1 MKILL
6 VGSGGREHAL
16 ALGLKAD
23 PSCTELH
30 VAPGNP
36 GIATIATIHPLAITD
51 NDAICNLA
59 KNLKVD
65 LVVIGPEV
73 PLVNGATNVLREAGF
88 AVFGPSKAAAQLEG
102 SKDFAKGVMRDAGVP
117 TSRSFTCS
125 EQSEIE
131 KALDTFGAP
140 YVVKDDGLA
149 AGKGVVVTN
158 NRKVALDHALSCKRV
173 VIEEFLDGP
182 EISLFGIS
190 DGRNIL
196 PMQPAQDFKRAYEN
210 DEGPNTGGMG
220 AYSPLPW
227 APDEI
232 VEETYEKVLAPII
245 AEMAARGTP
254 FVGLLYAGLALTIDG
269 IRVIEFNARFGDPE
283 TQVLIPRLITPLASL
298 LYKAATDSLDDAV
311 LQWRDES
318 AVTVVLAAKGYPDSP
333 IIGNPISSIPE
344 IDHSQV
350 FHAGTSYDGESLLS
364 TGGRVLT
371 VTGTGADLTEARDRA
386 YRAIS
391 QIELEGSFYR
401 TDIALNASVAE
412 KGN

>member
-73 PLVNGATNVLREAGF
+73 PLVNGATDVLREAGF

-158 NRKVALDHALSCKRV
+158 DRKVALDHALSCKRV

>member
-23 PSCTELH
+23 TSCTELH

-36 GIATIATIHPLAITD
+36 GIAEIAQIHPLVITD
-51 NDAICNLA
+51 NQAICALA
-59 KNLKVD
+59 QQLSVD

-73 PLVNGATNVLREAGF
+73 PLVNGAADVLRAAGF

-117 TSRSFTCS
+117 TARSVTCT
-125 EQSEIE
+125 ELSEIE

-158 NRKVALDHALSCKRV
+158 DREQALNHALACKRV
-173 VIEEFLDGP
+173 VIEEYLKGP

-196 PMQPAQDFKRAYEN
+196 PMQPAQDFKRAFDN

-227 APDEI
+227 VPTDI
-232 VEETYEKVLAPII
+232 VDQTYEEVLAPMI
-245 AEMAARGTP
+245 AEMSARGTP
-254 FVGLLYAGLALTIDG
+254 FVGLLYAGLALTETG
-269 IRVIEFNARFGDPE
+269 IKVIEFNARFGDPE
-283 TQVLIPRLITPLASL
+283 TQVLIPRLVTPLASL
-298 LYKAATDSLDDAV
+298 LYKAATNNLDDEV

-318 AVTVVLAAKGYPDSP
+318 AVTVVLAASGYPNSVKTGDAITGLNKSDTSF
-333 IIGNPISSIPE
+333 IY
-344 IDHSQV
+344 
-350 FHAGTSYDGESLLS
+350 HAGTAHKDGVLLS
-364 TGGRVLT
+364 SGGRVLT
-371 VTGTGADLTEARDRA
+371 ATGIGVDLAEARAAA

-391 QIELEGSFYR
+391 SIELAGSFYR
-401 TDIALNASVAE
+401 SDIALTASITE
-412 KGN
+412 KVN